1 MPDPSLERRR
11 LASLPPLDVVGT
23 PRDDVLDGLARAAA
37 AACATPVA
45 LVCLVDGGQPRLK
58 AAAGLEH
65 TTATPREIDACIQAT
80 CGGGPLGAPDAPE
93 DEPPRDGLAARGE
106 PAFRAHAGAPIVLP
120 GGVAIGA
127 VCVMDDAPRAFTP
140 AQLAVLRELAAVAA
154 RTLEARSAA
163 VAGHDQLRRDLA
175 LAQRVAAV
183 AQHSDDAIIGKDL
196 DSRVTSWNTAAER
209 IFGYAADEMIGHK
222 ITRLFPPERLG
233 EEDWLLSRVLA
244 GEAVPQFETVRLRKD
259 GTEVHVSV
267 SLAPIRDAAG
277 TIVAVSKVARDITQR
292 RRHEQ
297 LLRESEARYRAL
309 VDDQVDLLALSFPNG
324 ELKYVNPA
332 FARFFGCTAAEA
344 CGTVLLRHAAPADR
358 DAALA
363 DFHAAQATDAPVHSE
378 RRWTSAG
385 DGDAGEKWLSWTHH
399 ALRDLHGKVFAIH
412 SVGRDVTERR
422 ATEQSLRASKA
433 KLQKLYEATPAM
445 LHSMDAQGVLV
456 TVSDVWLQRLG
467 YRREE
472 VLGRR
477 SRDFFAPEFVARAA
491 EEVSTALLRDGRV
504 DEVHGQMLRKDGS
517 RMDVLFSMIVERR
530 EDGRPDHVLAVVEDV
545 TERMRI
551 TRELADKHELL
562 RVTLESIGDAVVT
575 TDARQR
581 VEWLNPVAERMTGW
595 AGAQARGRPVAQ
607 VVHLVDHDTRAPVP
621 GTTARCLA
629 EGRTA
634 DGADNT
640 VLVSRDGAEYAVEE
654 SASPIRASDGAL
666 LGAVLVFR
674 DVSQQRRLSQE
685 MSYRAKHDE
694 LTGLL
699 NRSEFEQRL
708 DRLLADVSASGQA
721 HSLLYIDLDQFK
733 LVNDACGH
741 AAGDQLLKQIAAVLQ
756 SCVRQRDTIARLG
769 GDEFGIVLEH
779 CGTEQARRIADQICS
794 QMEEFRF
801 VHDER
806 RFRLGTSI
814 GLVPLDERWHGHD
827 APLQAADS
835 AAYAAKEAGRNRVHV
850 WFDTDQAM
858 RARMGQ
864 TQWGS
869 RLELALDEDRF
880 ELFGQRIAPLAA
892 QGGDARVHVEVLLR
906 MRDTNGTL
914 IAPGAFLPA
923 AERFHVA
930 SRIDRWVVRHVFEW
944 IAAQGD
950 LGGVD
955 AFAINLS
962 GQSMGDRAF
971 HRYVTDMVVATKVDA
986 RRLCFEITET
996 AAITNMA
1003 DAAAFVEAMRAI
1015 GARIALDDF
1024 GAGAS
1029 SFGYLKSLPVDYLK
1043 IDGQF
1048 VRDLN
1053 DDALDLA
1060 AVRCFTEVARVIGV
1074 RTVAEFVESDA
1085 LLSTLRDIG
1094 VDYVQGYTVHK
1105 PEPLAQAARRPARVA

>member
-1 MPDPSLERRR
+1 
-11 LASLPPLDVVGT
+11 AGVG
-23 PRDDVLDGLARAAA
+23 
-37 AACATPVA
+37 
-45 LVCLVDGGQPRLK
+45 
-58 AAAGLEH
+58 
-65 TTATPREIDACIQAT
+65 
-80 CGGGPLGAPDAPE
+80 
-93 DEPPRDGLAARGE
+93 
-106 PAFRAHAGAPIVLP
+106 
-120 GGVAIGA
+120 
-127 VCVMDDAPRAFTP
+127 
-140 AQLAVLRELAAVAA
+140 
-154 RTLEARSAA
+154 
-163 VAGHDQLRRDLA
+163 
-175 LAQRVAAV
+175 
-183 AQHSDDAIIGKDL
+183 
-196 DSRVTSWNTAAER
+196 
-209 IFGYAADEMIGHK
+209 
-222 ITRLFPPERLG
+222 
-233 EEDWLLSRVLA
+233 
-244 GEAVPQFETVRLRKD
+244 
-259 GTEVHVSV
+259 
-267 SLAPIRDAAG
+267 
-277 TIVAVSKVARDITQR
+277 
-292 RRHEQ
+292 
-297 LLRESEARYRAL
+297 
-309 VDDQVDLLALSFPNG
+309 
-324 ELKYVNPA
+324 
-332 FARFFGCTAAEA
+332 
-344 CGTVLLRHAAPADR
+344 
-358 DAALA
+358 
-363 DFHAAQATDAPVHSE
+363 
-378 RRWTSAG
+378 G
-385 DGDAGEKWLSWTHH
+385 DDAGEKWLSWTHH

-422 ATEQSLRASKA
+422 ATEHSLRASKA

-467 YRREE
+467 YGRDE
-472 VLGRR
+472 VIGRR
-477 SRDFFAPEFVARAA
+477 SREFFAPEFVARAA
-491 EEVSTALLRDGRV
+491 QDLTTALLRDGRV
-504 DEVHGQMLRKDGS
+504 DEVRGQMLRKDGS

-530 EDGRPDHVLAVVEDV
+530 DDGRPDHFLAVVEDV
-545 TERMRI
+545 TERIRI
-551 TRELADKHELL
+551 ARELADKHELL

-595 AGAQARGRPVAQ
+595 LGSQARGRPVAQ
-607 VVHLVDHDTRAPVP
+607 VVHVVDHDTRAPAP
-621 GTTARCLA
+621 STTARCLA
-629 EGRTA
+629 QGRTA
-634 DGADNT
+634 DGADNA
-640 VLVSRDGAEYAVEE
+640 VLVARDGAEYAIEA
-654 SASPIRASDGAL
+654 SASPMRASDGAL

-685 MSYRAKHDE
+685 MSYRARHDE

-699 NRSEFEQRL
+699 NRSEFEQHL
-708 DRLLADVSASGQA
+708 DRLLADAPAAGQA

-741 AAGDQLLKQIAAVLQ
+741 AAGDRLLKQIAAMLQ

-769 GDEFGIVLEH
+769 GDEFGIVLER

-801 VHDER
+801 VHDDR

-835 AAYAAKEAGRNRVHV
+835 AAYAAKEAGRNRVHE

-880 ELFGQRIAPLAA
+880 ELFGQRIAPLASND
-892 QGGDARVHVEVLLR
+892 GDGRVHVEVLLR
-906 MRDTNGTL
+906 LRDTNGAL

-944 IAAQGD
+944 IAAHDD

-971 HRYVTDMVVATKVDA
+971 HRYVTDMVAATKVDA

-1053 DDALDLA
+1053 EDALDLA

-1085 LLSTLRDIG
+1085 LLATLRDIG

-1105 PEPLAQAARRPARVA
+1105 PEPLALAARGAAEIA